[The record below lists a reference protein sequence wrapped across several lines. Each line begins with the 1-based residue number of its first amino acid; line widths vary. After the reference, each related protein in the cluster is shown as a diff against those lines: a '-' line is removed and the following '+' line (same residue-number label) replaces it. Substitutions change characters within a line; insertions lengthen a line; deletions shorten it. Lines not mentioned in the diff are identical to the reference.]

1 MHRLSRITE
10 KVFVVFTLFLST
22 TALIPVLLEKEDA
35 ADLSQDPYT
44 AILFLG
50 IYIATLLLIVQRWK
64 SFVRIAQ
71 KNIWIW
77 LLVGIVL
84 ASVLWSVAPDITQR
98 RSFMMLGTTLFGVY
112 LAVRY
117 TLREQLQLLAWVFGI
132 IIVLSIL
139 FAIALPSYGLMTFQ
153 EGGAH
158 AGAWRGVIT
167 HKNTFGRLMNLS
179 GIVFL
184 LLAISNP
191 IVYRKHRWVAW
202 AGFVLSAALILLSTS
217 KTALVVFLTMMLLLP
232 LYRALRGKYTQ
243 VVPFMIALVLVVGS
257 TSTLLIDNLPVIAT
271 ALGRDLT
278 LTGRTDIW
286 EAMLETISE
295 RPLFGYGFNAFW
307 IDWDHEVTAYVWKR
321 LEWECPNAHNG
332 VMDLLAELGLSGLI
346 VFLISYAI
354 ACVRGVVWLR
364 MTRTI
369 EGVWPLMYFSFLLM
383 YNITESSLLSTN
395 TIFWILYVSI
405 IFSMA
410 FEHEQA
416 KLYRYAGSYVDE
428 ESIEG
433 EASNQQNFKLR

>member
-10 KVFVVFTLFLST
+10 KVFVVFTLFIST
-22 TALIPVLLEKEDA
+22 TALIPILLEKEDDA
-35 ADLSQDPYT
+35 AISQDPYT
-44 AILFLG
+44 PILFLG
-50 IYIATLLLIVQRWK
+50 IYIVTLLLIIQRRK

-77 LLVGIVL
+77 LLVGIVI

-98 RSFMMLGTTLFGVY
+98 RSFLLLGTTLFGVY
-112 LAVRY
+112 LAMRY
-117 TLREQLQLLAWVFGI
+117 TLREQLQLLAWVCGI
-132 IIVLSIL
+132 VIILSIL

-179 GIVFL
+179 AVVFL
-184 LLAISNP
+184 LLAISKP
-191 IVYRKHRWVAW
+191 IVHRKHRWVLW

-232 LYRALRGKYTQ
+232 LYRALRGKYTK
-243 VVPFMIALVLVVGS
+243 VVPFIIAMVLVGGS

-271 ALGRDLT
+271 ALGKDLT

-286 EAMLETISE
+286 EAMLEIISE

-307 IDWDHEVTAYVWKR
+307 LDWDSEVTAYVWKR

-332 VMDLLAELGLSGLI
+332 LMDLFAELGLSGLI
-346 VFLISYAI
+346 VFFISYVS
-354 ACVRGVVWLR
+354 ACIRGVIWLR
-364 MTRTI
+364 MTRTP
-369 EGVWPLMYFSFLLM
+369 EGVWPLMYLSFLLM

-395 TIFWILYVSI
+395 SIFWILYVSI

-410 FEHEQA
+410 FECEQA
-416 KLYRYAGSYVDE
+416 KLYRSAGSYVYE
-428 ESIEG
+428 EWIEG
-433 EASNQQNFKLR
+433 EASNQQNFELR